1 MGKINIKDWN
11 VEDEFFWK
19 SKGKKIATR
28 NLWSSIPALLLA
40 FSVWIM
46 WGVLVKYMKEFG
58 FTFGMLEG
66 LIQGSEEYIA
76 KLKEINS
83 LYYTL
88 PAIAGLAGATLRLP
102 NSFLISLG
110 GGRNVIFVTTA
121 LLLIP
126 AIGTGMALSDI
137 NTSYMFFAVMALL
150 SGFGG
155 GNFASSM
162 SNISFFFPKKIQG
175 YALGMNAGLGNLG
188 VGIMQKVIPLS
199 VTLSLFGGTA
209 GSIATA
215 KGAPFE
221 GLQNAAWVWVPL
233 IALATLGAFFGM
245 NNVSTGTPSLPNT
258 AKGVS
263 KTLYMVMLGLIA
275 AAVGAYMLIGLPWED
290 WGLKNAAMWI
300 VLPIVVFLSVFL
312 MKFATPREI
321 KQNLKKQ
328 FSILGDKHNWIMTI
342 IYVMT
347 FGSFIGYSMVF
358 PKLAQD
364 IFVYSNPLDPEWANP
379 NAPNIMLWA
388 FLGPVIGALIRPVGG
403 ILSDKVNSG
412 SKVTAWSTF
421 FQIIAALAVAYYV
434 IQAKGTE
441 SPEQYWWP
449 FFIAFMVLFLTTGIG
464 NGSTFR
470 SIPYIFSK
478 EKAGPVLGWTSAI
491 AAYGAFIIPK
501 VFGQQV
507 NAGHAE
513 YALYG
518 FAIYYLICLILNWWY
533 YLGPKREFDKP

>member
-1 MGKINIKDWN
+1 MSVNIKDWN
-11 VEDEFFWK
+11 VEDDSFWN
-19 SKGKKIATR
+19 STGKKIATR
-28 NLWSSIPALLLA
+28 NLWASIPALLLA
-40 FSVWIM
+40 FAVWIM

-58 FTFGMLEG
+58 FTFGMTNG
-66 LIQGSEEYIA
+66 LVPGSDTYVNT
-76 KLKEINS
+76 LKEINS

-137 NTSYMFFAVMALL
+137 NTPYLFFAIMALF

-162 SNISFFFPKKIQG
+162 SNISFFYPKKIQG

-188 VGIMQKVIPLS
+188 VGIMQKVIPL
-199 VTLSLFGGTA
+199 VVVLSLFGGTA

-233 IALATLGAFFGM
+233 IVLATLGAFFGM

-258 AKGVS
+258 VKGVS
-263 KTLYMVMLGLIA
+263 KTLYMVVLGLVA
-275 AAVGAYMLIGLPWED
+275 AAIGAYMLIGIPWKD
-290 WGLKNAAMWI
+290 WGMQNAAMWI
-300 VLPIVVFLSVFL
+300 VLPIVVILSVFL
-312 MKFATPREI
+312 MQKATPKEI
-321 KQNLKKQ
+321 QQNLKKQ
-328 FSILGDKHNWIMTI
+328 FSILKDKHNWIMTI
-342 IYVMT
+342 IYTMT

-364 IFVYSNPLDPEWANP
+364 IFVYSNALDPEWVNP

-388 FLGPVIGALIRPVGG
+388 FIGPVIGALVRPLGG

-412 SKVTAWSTF
+412 SKVTMWSTF
-421 FQIIAALAVAYYV
+421 FQILAALAVAYYV
-434 IQAKGTE
+434 LQAKETAT
-441 SPEQYWWP
+441 PEQYWWP
-449 FFIAFMVLFLTTGIG
+449 FFVAFMVLFLTTGIG

-507 NAGHAE
+507 AAGTAE

-518 FAIYYLICLILNWWY
+518 FALYYLICLILNWWY

>member
-1 MGKINIKDWN
+1 MSINIKEWN
-11 VEDEFFWK
+11 VEDESFW
-19 SKGKKIATR
+19 SSTGNKIAQR

-46 WGVLVKYMKEFG
+46 WGVLIKYMKEFG
-58 FTFGMLEG
+58 FTFGMVDG
-66 LIQGSEEYIA
+66 LVAGTEEYIA
-76 KLKEINS
+76 ALREVNN

-110 GGRNVIFVTTA
+110 GGRNVIFVTTG

-126 AIGTGMALSDI
+126 AIGTGIALSDI
-137 NTSYMFFAVMALL
+137 NTPYMFFASMALL

-162 SNISFFFPKKIQG
+162 SNISFFFPKKVQG
-175 YALGMNAGLGNLG
+175 YSLGMNAGLGTLG
-188 VGIMQKVIPLS
+188 VGIMQKVIPLV
-199 VTLSLFGGTA
+199 VTFSLFGGTA

-221 GLQNAAWVWVPL
+221 GLQNAAWIWVPL
-233 IALATLGAFFGM
+233 ITLATLGAFFRM
-245 NNVSTGTPSLPNT
+245 NNVSTGTPSLPST
-258 AKGVS
+258 IAGVT
-263 KTLYMVMLGLIA
+263 KTLYMVILGLLA
-275 AAVGAYMLIGLPWED
+275 AAVGAFLLIGIPWGD
-290 WGLKNAAMWI
+290 WGMKNSAMWV
-300 VLPIVVFLSVFL
+300 VLPTVVVLTIVL
-312 MKFATPREI
+312 MKFVTPGEI
-321 KQNLKKQ
+321 KENLNKQ
-328 FSILGDKHNWIMTI
+328 FSILSDKHNWIMTI
-342 IYVMT
+342 IYTMT

-364 IFVYSNPLDPEWANP
+364 IFVYSNPLNPEWANP

-388 FLGPVIGALIRPVGG
+388 FLGPVLGALVRPLGG
-403 ILSDKVNSG
+403 VLSDKVNSG
-412 SKVTAWSTF
+412 AKVTMWSTI
-421 FQIIAALAVAYYV
+421 FQIIAALTVAYYV

-441 SPEQYWWP
+441 TPELYWWP
-449 FFIAFMVLFLTTGIG
+449 FFGAFMVLFLTTGIG

-507 NAGHAE
+507 TAGHAE

-518 FAIYYLICLILNWWY
+518 FALYYLICLILNWWY
-533 YLGPKREFDKP
+533 YQGPKREFDNP